1 MQAATDGFTTLSTNL
16 SGIRLLSDSKV
27 LSCRFVS
34 EGAYRSAG
42 QHINDVFHPF
52 TVANFCNHFGKRE
65 MSIEGTNKDIH
76 PGLTLPESGWWED
89 FKRWCGEHPRLSRMF
104 FIGLG
109 VALLALLIWAIY
121 PKPAPRRGFNNG
133 PQPVGVATAEDAPI
147 NVTLNALGTV
157 TPLATATVRPQVG
170 GMLTKLYFTEGQLVK
185 AGDLLAQID
194 PRPYQA
200 ALDQSKGQLARDES
214 NLANAKI
221 DLARYQGL
229 AAQNAIS
236 NQVLDTQAAL
246 VRSDAGIVQ
255 ADQANVET
263 AEINLGYTRITSPVD
278 GRVGLHQ
285 VDVGNIVSAGQTTG
299 LVVVTELSPI
309 SVIFTVP
316 EDNISQVMART
327 SSGATLATDALDRS
341 QSTQIASG
349 KLATID
355 NEVDPTTGTV
365 KLRAMFDNTD
375 GKLFPSQFVNIR
387 LLVDTLQHQTVI
399 PVAAVQ
405 RGADGTFVFVVTPEK
420 VANQRTIKLGVQD
433 GDKVAVLEGLKPGD
447 TVVVDGADRLRDGA
461 DVDIPAPGQQKI
473 QAPSGA
479 AADAARTAQRAAAQK
494 AMTEACSAD
503 VKKLCGSDAPG
514 SREARTCLVQNR
526 DSLSSTCSAAMAKL
540 RGGGRGGRGG
550 RGGP

>member
-1 MQAATDGFTTLSTNL
+1 
-16 SGIRLLSDSKV
+16 
-27 LSCRFVS
+27 
-34 EGAYRSAG
+34 
-42 QHINDVFHPF
+42 
-52 TVANFCNHFGKRE
+52 
-65 MSIEGTNKDIH
+65 MSIEGTNKDLH
-76 PGLTLPESGWWED
+76 PGLGLPQSGWWED
-89 FKRWCGEHPRLSRMF
+89 FKRWCGAHPRLSRVV

-109 VALLALLIWAIY
+109 LALLALLIWAIY

-133 PQPVGVATAEDAPI
+133 PQPVGVATAVDGPI
-147 NVTLNALGTV
+147 DVTLNALGTV
-157 TPLATATVRPQVG
+157 TPLATAMVRPQVG
-170 GMLTKLYFTEGQLVK
+170 GLLTQLFFTEGQLVK

-200 ALDQSKGQLARDES
+200 ALDQAKGQLARDQGT
-214 NLANAKI
+214 LDGARR
-221 DLARYQGL
+221 DLARYQAL
-229 AAQNAIS
+229 LSVNAES
-236 NQVLDTQAAL
+236 QQ
-246 VRSDAGIVQ
+246 IVDDEMATVATDSGVVK
-255 ADQANVET
+255 ADEASVET

-285 VDVGNIVSAGQTTG
+285 VDVGNIVSAGQTTEI
-299 LVVVTELSPI
+299 VVVTELSPI

-316 EDNISQVMART
+316 EDNISQVMGRT
-327 SSGATLATDALDRS
+327 SSGATLAADAYDRS
-341 QSTQIASG
+341 QSTKIASG

-355 NEVDPTTGTV
+355 NEIDPTTGTV

-399 PVAAVQ
+399 PVSAVQ
-405 RGADGTFVFVVTPEK
+405 RGADGTFVFVVTPDK

-433 GDKVAVLEGLKPGD
+433 GDNVAVLAGLKPGD

-494 AMTEACSAD
+494 AMNDACSAD
-503 VKKLCGSDAPG
+503 VAKLCSSAAPG
-514 SREARTCLVQNR
+514 SREARTCLAQNR
-526 DSLSSTCSAAMAKL
+526 DSLSGTCSAAMAKF
-540 RGGGRGGRGG
+540 RAGGRGGRGG